1 MWEFTRNDSIGAMVL
16 AVFFLL
22 SMIGILGWASFKVI
36 RIAKRSVSLHKNPA
50 YILYSDPAAL
60 NRWGFLYVQ
69 FRASAY
75 YFVVPL
81 LLYTFVKAMFI
92 AFGQKAG
99 TVQAFALFFIELIY
113 LVAVCMMRPWM
124 DKRTNIFNISICV
137 INFLNV
143 IFLLVF
149 TRVGNPPVCLN
160 PLDVLCRL
168 LTFFTGYCPWCDGRD
183 FLHHE
188 RSLLTRPPHS
198 CPRRLD
204 LRARLEESRCSLPA
218 NAGRPGFVHQVQR
231 ADDAIHGT

>member
-1 MWEFTRNDSIGAMVL
+1 MWEFTRNDSAGAMVL
-16 AVFFLL
+16 AAFFLL
-22 SMIGILGWASFKVI
+22 SMIGILGWASWKVI

-92 AFGQKAG
+92 SFGQKAG
-99 TVQAFALFFIELIY
+99 TVQAFALFFIELFY

-124 DKRTNIFNISICV
+124 DKRANIFNISICV

-149 TRVGNPPVCLN
+149 TRVGNPPVCLS
-160 PLDVLCRL
+160 PLNALYKL
-168 LTFFTGYCPWCDGRD
+168 LTFFAGDCSGCDGCD
-183 FLHHE
+183 FLRHE
-188 RSLLTRPPHS
+188 RIFLTRPPHS
-198 CPRRLD
+198 CPRVLY
-204 LRARLEESRCSLPA
+204 LRAGLKEPRCPLST
-218 NAGRPGFVHQVQR
+218 NAGRPGLFHQVQR
-231 ADDAIHGT
+231 ANDAIHGT